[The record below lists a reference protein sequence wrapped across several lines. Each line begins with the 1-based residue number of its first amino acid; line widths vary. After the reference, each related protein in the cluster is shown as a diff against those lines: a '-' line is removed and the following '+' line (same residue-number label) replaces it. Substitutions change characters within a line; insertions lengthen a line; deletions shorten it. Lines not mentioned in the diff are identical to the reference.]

1 MDAIPTL
8 AVLCLAVAL
17 SFVLIRSDQL
27 RAELGLGK
35 RIRLTLRTRRKKKKQ

>member
-17 SFVLIRSDQL
+17 SFVLIRSDNCV
-27 RAELGLGK
+27 RNLGSESGYGLP
-35 RIRLTLRTRRKKKKQ
+35 